1 MHIKTENEST
11 NLRNF
16 IIIWIG
22 QMVSATGSSM
32 TSFAV
37 SVWVW
42 KITDR
47 ATALT
52 MLSFFSLL
60 PAIALALVSGIIVD
74 RYNRKLLMLLGD
86 TVSVIATIVIVFLYL
101 SNNLQI
107 WHIYITGAVSRTF
120 NELQLLAYSASMGLM
135 VPKKHYS
142 RVSSLD
148 FFSHYG
154 SQILAPAFAGYLYH
168 IIGLVG
174 ISLIDMLTFTC
185 AITCV
190 LLAKIPQPVSAEL
203 EKQHSKN
210 IWHELIVG
218 WRYIYTYKSLLA
230 VLITGVVF
238 WFFHDLGGSL
248 YTPMI
253 LSRSNNNTLLL
264 GSLSSAAGLGGVIG
278 ALVISTWGGPKRHIK
293 GFLWGMIGAGI
304 SKTFFGL
311 ANTNLMWIGA
321 QFCSSLNFPLN
332 GSSENAIWLAKV
344 PGHIQGRVFAAR
356 SLFLQL
362 FSAIAYLI
370 AGPLADKIFEPAMKP
385 DGQLAW
391 LFGSIFGIGKGA
403 GMALLY
409 VLCALCMLLVGIFGF
424 NVRLL
429 WNIEERQ

>member
-1 MHIKTENEST
+1 
-11 NLRNF
+11 
-16 IIIWIG
+16 
-22 QMVSATGSSM
+22 M

-37 SVWVW
+37 EIWVW
-42 KITDR
+42 ELTDQ
-47 ATALT
+47 ATSLT
-52 MLSFFSLL
+52 MLSFFSML
-60 PAIALALVSGIIVD
+60 PSIAIALVSGIIVD
-74 RYNRKLLMLLGD
+74 RYNRKLLMVLGD
-86 TVSVIATIVIVFLYL
+86 TVSVIATIAIVFLYL
-101 SNNLQI
+101 TNHLEI
-107 WHIYITGAVSRTF
+107 WHLYITGAVSRTF
-120 NELQLLAYSASMGLM
+120 NELQSLAYSASLGLM

-142 RVSSLD
+142 RASSLQ

-154 SQILAPAFAGYLYH
+154 SQILAPAFAGYLYY

-185 AITCV
+185 AISSV
-190 LLAKIPQPVSAEL
+190 ILVKIPQPVSVES
-203 EKQHSKN
+203 ENQDSKN

-218 WRYIYTYKSLLA
+218 WHYIYIHKSLLA
-230 VLITGVVF
+230 LLITGVVF

-253 LSRSNNNTLLL
+253 LSRSENNTLLL

-278 ALVISTWGGPKRHIK
+278 ALAVSTWGGTKRHIQ
-293 GFLWGMIGAGI
+293 GFLWGIVGAGI

-344 PGHIQGRVFAAR
+344 PGYIQGRVFAAR
-356 SLFLQL
+356 SLLLQL

-370 AGPLADKIFEPAMKP
+370 AGPLADKVFEPAMKP

-391 LFGSIFGIGKGA
+391 LFGSIFGIDKGA

-409 VLCALCMLLVGIFGF
+409 VLCALCMLLVGVFGF

-429 WNIEERQ
+429 RNIEERH